1 MDIFFPAT
9 HLAKSCLRST
19 LCKVMDSADLV
30 LSLDFVLDVPYG
42 FNLMVGLSGNNVT
55 YASG

>member
-1 MDIFFPAT
+1 
-9 HLAKSCLRST
+9 
-19 LCKVMDSADLV
+19 MDSADLV